1 MTTENQV
8 RALIVDDHPLVAD
21 AISGVLLELYPDIEI
36 VGALTA
42 EEGLRQ
48 FERGVEFEVIVLDLS
63 LPGMSGF
70 GFMNRARDLAPSTPV
85 VVVSGDSDPEAISK
99 AIRVGAAGFIPKSS
113 PRLTMLNAFRLVMS
127 GEIYIPPEA
136 LAYSRAISEHEP
148 ELMNFVMT
156 ARQRKQFEALS
167 LTPREIEVLELLV
180 AGHGNK
186 RIAQILGIAEAT
198 IKAHVTV
205 ILRAFDAEN
214 RTQVVYRIT
223 QGEFA

>member
-1 MTTENQV
+1 METENQV

-48 FERGVEFEVIVLDLS
+48 FDGGVEFEVIVLDLA

-85 VVVSGDSDPEAISK
+85 VVVSGDSDPESIGK
-99 AIRVGAAGFIPKSS
+99 AIHLGAAGFIPKSS
-113 PRLTMLNAFRLVMS
+113 PRLTMMNAFRLVMS

-136 LAYSRAISEHEP
+136 IAYPRAVSGREP
-148 ELMNFVMT
+148 ELRNVVMT
-156 ARQRKQFEALS
+156 ARQRKKLEAIG
-167 LTPREIEVLELLV
+167 LTPREIDVLELLV

-186 RIAQILGIAEAT
+186 RIAQLLGIAEAT
-198 IKAHVTV
+198 IKAHVTN
-205 ILRAFDAEN
+205 ILRAFAAEN

-223 QGEFA
+223 QGDFA